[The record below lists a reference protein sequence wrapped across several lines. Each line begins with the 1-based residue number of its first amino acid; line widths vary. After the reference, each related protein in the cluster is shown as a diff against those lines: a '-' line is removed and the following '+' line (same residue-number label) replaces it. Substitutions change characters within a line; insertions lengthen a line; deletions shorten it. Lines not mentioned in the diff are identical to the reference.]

1 MIFIDTGLKY
11 IIDTGLLKYTIVF
24 TVETLKTLNDLFY
37 FLLYFDMNLM
47 MALLWFVVSRISGS
61 V

>member
-11 IIDTGLLKYTIVF
+11 TIVFTDTGLLKYTIVF
-24 TVETLKTLNDLFY
+24 TVEMLKTLNDLFY

-47 MALLWFVVSRISGS
+47 MALL
-61 V
+61 